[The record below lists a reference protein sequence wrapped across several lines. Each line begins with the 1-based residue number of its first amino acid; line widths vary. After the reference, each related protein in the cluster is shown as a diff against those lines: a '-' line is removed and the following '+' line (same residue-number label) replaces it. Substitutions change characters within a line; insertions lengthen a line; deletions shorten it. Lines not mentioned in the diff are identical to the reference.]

1 MKKNKQG
8 RPRAWDSVEAMQ
20 VAIDEYFTDSD
31 ANELP
36 YTVAGLAGALDLT
49 TEGLMNYQKRDEDE
63 RFFGTIKKAKQKIE
77 SNMVSRALANKVNP
91 AVAIFLAKA
100 NFGYSDQPK
109 DTRTDR
115 KIIIEFESDDDDE
128 PE

>member
-1 MKKNKQG
+1 MITKLNDMKKNKQG

-63 RFFGTIKKAKQKIE
+63 RFLG
-77 SNMVSRALANKVNP
+77 R
-91 AVAIFLAKA
+91 
-100 NFGYSDQPK
+100 
-109 DTRTDR
+109 
-115 KIIIEFESDDDDE
+115 
-128 PE
+128 

>member
-1 MKKNKQG
+1 
-8 RPRAWDSVEAMQ
+8 
-20 VAIDEYFTDSD
+20 
-31 ANELP
+31 
-36 YTVAGLAGALDLT
+36 
-49 TEGLMNYQKRDEDE
+49 
-63 RFFGTIKKAKQKIE
+63 
-77 SNMVSRALANKVNP
+77 MVSRALANKVNP